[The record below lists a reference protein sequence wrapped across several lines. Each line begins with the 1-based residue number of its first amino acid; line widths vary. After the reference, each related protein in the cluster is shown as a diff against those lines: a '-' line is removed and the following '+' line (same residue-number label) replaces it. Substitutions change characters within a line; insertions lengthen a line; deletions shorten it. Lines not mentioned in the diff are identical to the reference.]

1 MNAALERDLA
11 RLLAP
16 GRAPQG
22 LRDAWAHVGEFARRQ
37 GKRLR
42 ARLVRLG
49 WAAGGG
55 QGPLPRGVV
64 RFGAGLELLHAF
76 MLVHDDV
83 ADGADTRRGG
93 PALHRLLGD
102 GRLGEHLAV
111 IAGDLLFVEAV
122 DAMLA
127 CGMPGAARATR
138 EVLETCRDT
147 AAGQYLDVA
156 FTAAQPG
163 EVLPQAARQAAL
175 LKTARYSF
183 EAPLVAGALL
193 ASARPAVVRA
203 LREVARPL
211 GLAFQLQD
219 DLLPFRL
226 GDAAGKPA
234 LADLTA
240 GKKTWMLALAWQALD
255 EVGRARLRRCLA
267 QPEASELACVEQLL
281 RGCGALCRVERE
293 VQRLCALSHRAALR
307 PSLAPV
313 AAELCAVIDRV
324 RSPDPSPAQARRAPP
339 TRAPARRA
347 AQP

>member
-16 GRAPQG
+16 ERAPPG
-22 LRDAWAHVGEFARRQ
+22 LRGPWAHVAEFAQRQ

-55 QGPLPRGVV
+55 RGPAPKGVL

-111 IAGDLLFVEAV
+111 VAGDLLFAEAV
-122 DAMLA
+122 DAMLG
-127 CGMPGAARATR
+127 CGLPGAARATR
-138 EVLETCRDT
+138 EVLATCRDT
-147 AAGQYLDVA
+147 AAGQYLDIA
-156 FTAAQPG
+156 FTAALPG
-163 EVLPQAARQAAL
+163 EVLPQAARQAEL

-183 EAPLVAGALL
+183 EAPLVSGALL
-193 ASARPAVVRA
+193 ASARPSVVRS

-234 LADLTA
+234 LADLAA

-255 EVGRARLRRCLA
+255 QMGRARLRRCLM
-267 QPEASELACVEQLL
+267 QPEASALICAEQLL

-293 VQRLCALSHRAALR
+293 VQRLCALSRRAALR
-307 PSLAPV
+307 PSLSPI
-313 AAELCAVIDRV
+313 AAELCAVVDRV
-324 RSPDPSPAQARRAPP
+324 RAPQPDLPARASPPPARAQARR
-339 TRAPARRA
+339 TV
-347 AQP
+347 QP

>member
-1 MNAALERDLA
+1 MKALERDLE

-16 GRAPQG
+16 RRAPPG
-22 LRDAWAHVGEFARRQ
+22 LRDPWTHVAEFARRP

-42 ARLVRLG
+42 GRLVRLG
-49 WAAGGG
+49 WVAGGG
-55 QGPLPRGVV
+55 RLPAPRGVI

-122 DAMLA
+122 DAMLG
-127 CGMPGAARATR
+127 CGLPGAARATR
-138 EVLETCRDT
+138 EVLATCRDT

-163 EVLPQAARQAAL
+163 EVLPQAAREAEL

-203 LREVARPL
+203 LRQVARPL

-219 DLLPFRL
+219 DLLPFRA

-255 EVGRARLRRCLA
+255 EMGRARLRRCLS
-267 QPEASELACVEQLL
+267 QPEADALDCVEQLL

-293 VQRLCALSHRAALR
+293 VQRLCALSRRAALR

-324 RSPDPSPAQARRAPP
+324 RAPHPDLRARPPVPAAAARGL
-339 TRAPARRA
+339 RA
-347 AQP
+347 ARP